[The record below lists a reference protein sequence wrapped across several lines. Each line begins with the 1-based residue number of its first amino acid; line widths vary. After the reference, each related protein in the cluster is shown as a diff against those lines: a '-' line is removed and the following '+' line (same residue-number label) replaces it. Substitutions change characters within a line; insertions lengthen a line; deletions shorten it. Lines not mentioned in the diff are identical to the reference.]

1 MVLMCSGCV
10 TMAPDRFLSG
20 IVLVETHTQIFMY
33 EMMSCLGCVSEQH
46 QGWMWREEGLQ
57 RHGLRADD

>member
-1 MVLMCSGCV
+1 
-10 TMAPDRFLSG
+10 MAPDRFLSG